1 MKLAKAL
8 LLHLFSSFEAVCIS
22 LELIDN
28 FSYWKVKKDNFLR
41 RKAQNKTFNLPCY
54 KMMNPH
60 FKRFD
65 TRKCVSIRNEGKRG
79 KFDEYLQPT
88 IICLKLTIET
98 PEQGVK
104 YVQTKQIKTLKQ
116 RLALLI
122 LNIFHI
128 LL

>member
-22 LELIDN
+22 HELIDN
-28 FSYWKVKKDNFLR
+28 FSYWKVKKENFLR

-54 KMMNPH
+54 NIMNPH

-65 TRKCVSIRNEGKRG
+65 TRKCVPIRNEDNRG
-79 KFDEYLQPT
+79 KLDEYPQPT
-88 IICLKLTIET
+88 IICLKLTIKI

-116 RLALLI
+116 RLVLLI
-122 LNIFHI
+122 LNVFHI

>member
-1 MKLAKAL
+1 MKKAKAL
-8 LLHLFSSFEAVCIS
+8 LLHLFSSFEAACIS
-22 LELIDN
+22 HELIDN
-28 FSYWKVKKDNFLR
+28 FSYWKVKKENFLR
-41 RKAQNKTFNLPCY
+41 RKVQNKSFNLPCY
-54 KMMNPH
+54 NIMNPH
-60 FKRFD
+60 FKLFD
-65 TRKCVSIRNEGKRG
+65 TRKCVPIRNEDKRG
-79 KFDEYLQPT
+79 KFDEYPQPT